1 MFFTRLKTQKAA
13 SVLLILLSCFCLLF
27 ATGCAHVRLHPER
40 PGRKQA
46 QEPTAEAEE
55 VLPET
60 EPEEPEVIEPPLPED
75 MAEPSE
81 DEPAQEEDEEQEEE
95 RIPLAKYDELL
106 TINPYVAGWLTIDD
120 SVIDDP
126 VVYTPGS
133 QNYFLHRDI
142 DGSDTSKGTLFI
154 AVDWQDNYHNT
165 LIYGH
170 NMKDRTAFG
179 SLAKFADESYG
190 RNHPVLHFD
199 TLYDERDYELYAVF
213 YSQIEEDELETEED
227 RDEADKEIVAKAIAK
242 IEEEAKTQPQ
252 PEPQPEAE
260 PTPVEIREL
269 TLFDIDLHQDFYG
282 EDIYRQEKDEDNGR
296 FRYYYYTNL
305 SDRNDFEYYAKNVKE
320 RALYDTGVEAEWG
333 DDFITLS
340 TCSYQVK
347 NGRFVVVGIRKNH
360 ETQD

>member
-1 MFFTRLKTQKAA
+1 MLFAC
-13 SVLLILLSCFCLLF
+13 SVLF
-27 ATGCAHVRLHPER
+27 AGCDHVTLHPER
-40 PGRKQA
+40 PDRDRA
-46 QEPTAEAEE
+46 QEVTGVEAGTDVLQEE
-55 VLPET
+55 ESAA
-60 EPEEPEVIEPPLPED
+60 EPEVIEPPLPED
-75 MAEPSE
+75 AGADASE
-81 DEPAQEEDEEQEEE
+81 EAPAQEETVIPEET
-95 RIPLAKYDELL
+95 RIPLAKYDDLL
-106 TINPYVAGWLTIDD
+106 QVNPYVAGWLSIDD

-154 AVDWQDNYHNT
+154 AVDWQDGYHNT

-179 SLAKFADESYG
+179 SLAKYADASYG
-190 RNHPVLHFD
+190 KSHPVLHFD
-199 TLYDERDYELYAVF
+199 TLYEESDYQLYAAF

-252 PEPQPEAE
+252 PESEPEAE

-269 TLFDIDLHQDFYG
+269 TLFDIDLHEDFHG

-305 SDRNDFEYYAKNVKE
+305 SDRDDFEYYAKNVKE

-360 ETQD
+360 EAPD